1 MSISGKVRRE
11 YAGKPERGMN
21 LIKSIGGA
29 LFILAAPLFLLT
41 AGVTWAV
48 NDAGLYD
55 RGFAK
60 YDISPLTGITG
71 ADLSRVGAEL
81 RHYFNSG
88 EEPLAVSAPVFGLER
103 ELFNQREV
111 DHMRD
116 VKRLI
121 WGTYATAA
129 LTGAYMLAVIL
140 AGFAAERRGFT
151 PILSRWLLRG
161 GLLTLAIVVA
171 VGLFALVGFDSL
183 FLLFH
188 RISFANNLWQLDPR
202 TDYLL
207 IMFPL
212 GFWFDATVRVAL
224 YAVTGA
230 AALSALGGGYL
241 FYRRRTPQPGRP
253 TD

>member
-1 MSISGKVRRE
+1 M
-11 YAGKPERGMN
+11 
-21 LIKSIGGA
+21 
-29 LFILAAPLFLLT
+29 
-41 AGVTWAV
+41 
-48 NDAGLYD
+48 
-55 RGFAK
+55 
-60 YDISPLTGITG
+60 
-71 ADLSRVGAEL
+71 
-81 RHYFNSG
+81 
-88 EEPLAVSAPVFGLER
+88 FGLER

-121 WGTYATAA
+121 WGTYAAAA

-161 GLLTLAIVVA
+161 GLLTLAIVAA

-188 RISFANNLWQLDPR
+188 RVSFANNLWQLDPR

-224 YAVTGA
+224 YAVAGA
-230 AALSALGGGYL
+230 AAFTALGGGYL
-241 FYRRRTPQPGRP
+241 VYRRRTLHPGQP